1 MIDVDGYAPKYI
13 NNQYDSYKI
22 DGKKMKDI
30 SFGFGNIA
38 ANGCG
43 VIAAYNVLLSRSS
56 KIKFND
62 VKNGIIWRG
71 GLNAGGL
78 LGVNPWALAN
88 YMRSKF
94 WFVYTAGPITYLW
107 GIKAE
112 LSESVIVLYKN
123 AKSLSMHY
131 VAGIGTGNGGV
142 GGSFRFYNTGYSDI
156 DGKEMSIWKF
166 IDKIKS
172 KGNTPM
178 YFIGVYGKKGWW

>member
-1 MIDVDGYAPKYI
+1 MIDIDGYSPKYI
-13 NNQYDSYKI
+13 TGQYGNYEI
-22 DGKKMKDI
+22 DGKKVKNI

-43 VIAAYNVLLSRSS
+43 VIAAYNVLSSRSS
-56 KIKFND
+56 KVKFNN
-62 VKNGIIWRG
+62 VKKSIICRG

-78 LGVNPWALAN
+78 LGVNPGALVN
-88 YMRSKF
+88 YMKSKF
-94 WFVYTAGPITYLW
+94 WCVYTDGPITYLW

-112 LSESVIVLYKN
+112 LSESVIVLYN
-123 AKSLSMHY
+123 NSKSLSMHY
-131 VAGIGTGNGGV
+131 VAGIGTGNWGV
-142 GGSFRFYNTGYSDI
+142 GGSFRFYNTDYSDI